1 MCYYSVK
8 LSILKYTVYKNIINT
23 VYLQQA
29 VKSMTYDYLQL
40 DKGSEEPL
48 YRQLYGAVR
57 RAAESGHLR
66 EGEKMPSV
74 RRLAADLALSC
85 TTVESAYQQL
95 CVEGYLRSS
104 PHRGYFVRDVQRRT
118 EAGRPA
124 PFLPRRRAA
133 SAPVRFNFG
142 SDCVDNSS
150 IDLKSWR
157 RHLRAALN
165 RPDALISY
173 GEYQGETE
181 LREALASYSFG
192 ARGVAATPEQIV
204 IGAGTQPLLSI
215 LCGLLGSGRRLV
227 AMEEPG
233 FVQAEQ
239 VFADCGFSVARLPGD
254 DEGIRMDELKKSGA
268 QYVYVS
274 PSNRYR
280 TGTAIPISRR
290 LELLKWA
297 EETGGAILEDDYN
310 GELRYRA
317 RPVPAMQGIANGRGV
332 VYLGSFSKL
341 LLPSVRIGYMVL
353 TPELLERYLPRAA
366 NYNQTSSKV
375 EQLALASYIKSGQME
390 RHLRRL
396 RKLYGAKSECL
407 IRALRRAFGEK
418 ADILLE
424 ETPLTLL
431 VTLHSPESPQELCR
445 LALADGVRVQAASEG
460 KIRMGFAGIALG
472 DIEEAVARLKR
483 AWCGI

>member
-1 MCYYSVK
+1 
-8 LSILKYTVYKNIINT
+8 
-23 VYLQQA
+23 
-29 VKSMTYDYLQL
+29 MTYDYLQL
-40 DKGSEEPL
+40 DKNSAEPL
-48 YRQLYGAVR
+48 YRQLYRSIRGAV
-57 RAAESGHLR
+57 ETGHLR
-66 EGEKMPSV
+66 EGDRMPSV
-74 RRLAADLALSC
+74 RRLAADLGLSC

-95 CVEGYLRSS
+95 CVEGYLRAA
-104 PHRGYFVRDVQRRT
+104 PRRGYFARNVRRQ
-118 EAGRPA
+118 AGAGPLV
-124 PFLPRRRAA
+124 PLLPRRREVPP
-133 SAPVRFNFG
+133 PVRFNFG

-165 RPDALISY
+165 RQDALVSY

-181 LREALASYSFG
+181 LRAALSAYSFG
-192 ARGVAATPEQIV
+192 ARGVIASPGQIV

-215 LCGLLGSGRRLV
+215 LCGLLNSGRRLV

-233 FVQAEQ
+233 FLQAEQ
-239 VFADCGFSVARLPGD
+239 VFADCGFSVVKLCGD
-254 DEGIRMDELKKSGA
+254 AEGIRMDRLEESGA
-268 QYVYVS
+268 KYVYVS

-297 EETGGAILEDDYN
+297 AETGGVILEDDYN

-317 RPVPAMQGIANGRGV
+317 RPVPAMQGIADGRGV

-341 LLPSVRIGYMVL
+341 LLPSVRIGYMAL

-375 EQLALASYIKSGQME
+375 EQLALSSYIKSGQME

-396 RKLYGAKSECL
+396 RKLYGMKSERL
-407 IRALRRAFGEK
+407 IRALRRAFGERV
-418 ADILLE
+418 DILLQ

-431 VTLHSPESPQELCR
+431 LTVHSPKDAGELCR
-445 LALADGVRVQAASEG
+445 LALENGVRVQIAPEG
-460 KIRMGFAGIALG
+460 KIRMGFAGIAPD
-472 DIEEAVARLKR
+472 DIEPAVECLRR
-483 AWCGI
+483 AWTQAGDKNGGPKI